1 MRKENK
7 ILMMVVSSLLCLT
20 LISSCLV
27 SGIFAKYVT
36 TSTTQSRVTFK
47 KMGVNVDVIVNKTAL
62 EALGATVNL
71 PAADSY
77 AVKAGTYSV
86 TISNL
91 PIYPGI
97 GADPNKDDS
106 DTNDVD
112 GIYNNLVTFA
122 FSGTANMPVK
132 VSIGTDIA
140 YTNLNLKVSG
150 TDASAYLPIGFSCNA
165 GNYSNNVFT
174 LQETFCM
181 GSPGVTGDSTTATN
195 RAIKIADNFRTKFGL
210 TQDEN
215 YVSKG
220 FSASAT
226 APINFTISDNDKT
239 TDKSGAGTVNAFSE
253 GIYWPFS
260 SNDSKDTWIVENNPN
275 GSISITYTVKVEQ
288 ERDTSATT

>member
-1 MRKENK
+1 MRKRNK
-7 ILMMVVSSLLCLT
+7 ILMMAISSLLCLT

-71 PAADSY
+71 PAADSN
-77 AVKAGTYSV
+77 AVKAGSYSV

-132 VSIGTDIA
+132 VSIGTDIS
-140 YTNLNLKVSG
+140 YSNFG
-150 TDASAYLPIGFSCNA
+150 TGATAPTYLPIGFSCSA
-165 GNYSNNVFT
+165 GDYSNNAFT
-174 LQETFCM
+174 LKETYCT
-181 GSPGVTGDSTTATN
+181 GSDARTGDSTG
-195 RAIKIADNFRTKFGL
+195 ADNRESVIASNIATRFNL
-210 TQDEN
+210 TQEVN
-215 YVSKG
+215 YACKSFPK
-220 FSASAT
+220 SDTNA
-226 APINFTISDNDKT
+226 INFTYKDNTDTKNKT
-239 TDKSGAGTVNAFSE
+239 GTGTANAIAQGIFWKFSG
-253 GIYWPFS
+253 
-260 SNDSKDTWIVENNPN
+260 NDANDTMIVDTYPN

>member
-1 MRKENK
+1 MQKRNK
-7 ILMMVVSSLLCLT
+7 ILRRIVSALLCLT

-27 SGIFAKYVT
+27 SSIFAKYVKT
-36 TSTTQSRVTFK
+36 ATGNISSVAIK
-47 KMGVNVDVIVNKTAL
+47 KFGVNVDIIVNKSAL

-71 PAADSY
+71 PAADSN

-106 DTNDVD
+106 STNDVD

-150 TDASAYLPIGFSCNA
+150 TDAYLPIGFSCNA
-165 GNYSNNVFT
+165 GNYNGTTFT
-174 LQETFCM
+174 LKETYCM
-181 GSPGVTGDSTTATN
+181 APHAKAGDATTDTN
-195 RAIKIADNFRTKFGL
+195 IETEIITNFDTFSDLTKDG
-210 TQDEN
+210 N
-215 YVSKG
+215 YACKSFRK
-220 FSASAT
+220 SAT
-226 APINFTISDNDKT
+226 DAINFTMVNNAST
-239 TDKSGAGTVNAFSE
+239 TRAGAGTVNAFAQ

-260 SNDSKDTWIVENNPN
+260 GNDSKDTWMVENNPN

-288 ERDTSATT
+288 LEKDPTT